1 MFCFIICYTMF
12 FYGML
17 LYVKVGPRKCKNRH
31 FGVQKSSFWAPK
43 TFRFPWEKNNFWGS
57 RKGFDMFDFIL
68 PAVHCFFPCEKY
80 NLEICLSNEREAPFM
95 CVDIHICMDMSVYV
109 GMCLLGSWNLS
120 NRCYMSNMPETTYI
134 SLSLSTTSVWLRH
147 LASWLRPPLINM

>member
-1 MFCFIICYTMF
+1 MI
-12 FYGML
+12 
-17 LYVKVGPRKCKNRH
+17 
-31 FGVQKSSFWAPK
+31 
-43 TFRFPWEKNNFWGS
+43 
-57 RKGFDMFDFIL
+57 
-68 PAVHCFFPCEKY
+68 
-80 NLEICLSNEREAPFM
+80 LEICLSNEREAPFM

-147 LASWLRPPLINM
+147 LASGLRCYVTICSAQLGTAIPKNVLGKCGKPDFQEHFWESPGCRRHSSAQRFPRMFLASVENQTSKNIFGNHQGTYYMYYTVLCVII